1 MGAILNPMDLSGRS
15 VLVTGASSGI
25 GRETAMLL
33 GKLGA
38 KLILTGRSRERLEAT
53 LRDLEAGEHEIAEYD
68 LARADGIPEWM
79 GHLVSRVGPIHG
91 VIHCAG
97 IRKTVPLKVLTCSD
111 TAEMLNVN
119 VASAVSLAKA
129 FRQKSVHAP
138 SASLVL
144 MSSVLGL
151 VGEAAVAAYS
161 ASKGAVIALTR
172 SLAIELARD
181 GIRVNCVAPGLV
193 QTRMMEAVQNS
204 LTAEQWSAIADSYP
218 LGLGVP
224 ADVANA
230 AAFLLSDASRWVTG
244 TTLVVDGGFTAR

>member
-1 MGAILNPMDLSGRS
+1 MGATFNPMDLSGRT

-25 GRETAMLL
+25 GRETAILL

-38 KLILTGRSRERLEAT
+38 KLVLTGRNKERLEET
-53 LRDLEAGEHEIAEYD
+53 RRELEVADHAIAEYD
-68 LARADGIPEWM
+68 LACGENIPEWM

-91 VIHCAG
+91 MIHCAG
-97 IRKTVPLKVLTCSD
+97 VRKTVPLKILTCSD
-111 TAEMLNVN
+111 TADMLNVN

-129 FRQKSVHAP
+129 FRQKAVHAP

-151 VGEAAVAAYS
+151 VGDSAVAAYS
-161 ASKGAVIALTR
+161 ASKGAIIALTR

-193 QTRMMEAVQNS
+193 QTPMLETVRNA
-204 LTAEQWSAIADSYP
+204 LPAERWAAIADSYP
-218 LGLGVP
+218 LGLGAP
-224 ADVANA
+224 GDVAYA